1 MSHIR
6 RAIANHMQGSILG
19 TARAWTMVEVDV
31 DHLVRLRERVKE
43 AFRAKYGV
51 NLTYLPFVTRATAE
65 ALLTYPT
72 VNARLDGD
80 DIVLHRYVNMG
91 IAVSYE
97 AGLIVPVIKGADGM
111 NCVGLARSIADLAA
125 RARSRQLQPDEVQ
138 GSTFTITNPGPYGS
152 IASVPIINTPNT
164 AILSLDAITKR
175 AVVVDDAIAIRSIV
189 NISMSW
195 DHRVIDGEL
204 ATKFLGRVKSN
215 LEGWDYAEDLGL

>member
-1 MSHIR
+1 
-6 RAIANHMQGSILG
+6 
-19 TARAWTMVEVDV
+19 
-31 DHLVRLRERVKE
+31 
-43 AFRAKYGV
+43 
-51 NLTYLPFVTRATAE
+51 
-65 ALLTYPT
+65 
-72 VNARLDGD
+72 
-80 DIVLHRYVNMG
+80 
-91 IAVSYE
+91 
-97 AGLIVPVIKGADGM
+97 
-111 NCVGLARSIADLAA
+111 ADLAA

-175 AVVVDDAIAIRSIV
+175 AVVVDDAIAIRSMV

-204 ATKFLGRVKSN
+204 ATRFLGRIKAN

>member
-1 MSHIR
+1 MTAMRKKIAERMVYSKHTSAHVSTVFQVDFTKVVNLFNKERSRFEQQEGVRLTYNPFFI
-6 RAIANHMQGSILG
+6 RAIIDGLKRFPTLNASISG
-19 TARAWTMVEVDV
+19 EEVILKKNV
-31 DHLVRLRERVKE
+31 H
-43 AFRAKYGV
+43 
-51 NLTYLPFVTRATAE
+51 
-65 ALLTYPT
+65 
-72 VNARLDGD
+72 
-80 DIVLHRYVNMG
+80 MG
-91 IAVSYE
+91 IAVALE
-97 AGLIVPVIKGADGM
+97 WGLIVPVIFNADEKSFL
-111 NCVGLARSIADLAA
+111 GLARAIADLGE
-125 RARSRQLQPDEVQ
+125 RARSKRLNVSDVE
-138 GSTFTITNPGPYGS
+138 GGTFTITNPGPYGS